1 MALCWSS
8 FHFKRSNFK
17 LYGMGMELYGKDRR
31 GSKGM
36 EGGIEENSV
45 QIPEHKSGKSALFSV
60 AATERE

>member
-1 MALCWSS
+1 
-8 FHFKRSNFK
+8 
-17 LYGMGMELYGKDRR
+17 MGMELYGKDRR